1 MKYGLLCIIL
11 EYLKKLVNLCRT
23 INNEKYAPVLFNIT
37 LAIRRSKIQ
46 TNGTIFTKS
55 QQILAYADDLVL
67 TSRRIQ
73 DLEEIYIE
81 LEKQTK
87 MLGLKINIQKSKYM
101 NVTKKAP
108 HQQTNKIQIGVH
120 SFDKV
125 NEFVYLGSLLTS
137 NNELKDEINRRISIA
152 NRAYYAL
159 LPIIKS
165 KIIAR
170 KTKLN
175 IYKTL
180 IRPIVTYGAETWT
193 LTKSVSARLAVFE
206 RKVLRRI
213 LGAVKQGDNWRIR
226 YNSEL
231 YEINLETYVK
241 LTRLRWLG
249 HVVRMDNNRRVK
261 MIHNGMPEGTRTRGR
276 PRQRWMD
283 NVMTDVREFGILNWK
298 EKASNRDEWK
308 RVLREVKAH
317 EGL

>member
-1 MKYGLLCIIL
+1 M
-11 EYLKKLVNLCRT
+11 
-23 INNEKYAPVLFNIT
+23 
-37 LAIRRSKIQ
+37 
-46 TNGTIFTKS
+46 
-55 QQILAYADDLVL
+55 
-67 TSRRIQ
+67 
-73 DLEEIYIE
+73 
-81 LEKQTK
+81 
-87 MLGLKINIQKSKYM
+87 
-101 NVTKKAP
+101 
-108 HQQTNKIQIGVH
+108 
-120 SFDKV
+120 
-125 NEFVYLGSLLTS
+125 
-137 NNELKDEINRRISIA
+137 
-152 NRAYYAL
+152 
-159 LPIIKS
+159 PIIKS

-261 MIHNGMPEGTRTRGR
+261 IIHNGMPEGTRTRGR

>member
-1 MKYGLLCIIL
+1 M
-11 EYLKKLVNLCRT
+11 
-23 INNEKYAPVLFNIT
+23 
-37 LAIRRSKIQ
+37 
-46 TNGTIFTKS
+46 
-55 QQILAYADDLVL
+55 
-67 TSRRIQ
+67 
-73 DLEEIYIE
+73 
-81 LEKQTK
+81 
-87 MLGLKINIQKSKYM
+87 
-101 NVTKKAP
+101 
-108 HQQTNKIQIGVH
+108 
-120 SFDKV
+120 
-125 NEFVYLGSLLTS
+125 
-137 NNELKDEINRRISIA
+137 
-152 NRAYYAL
+152 
-159 LPIIKS
+159 PIIKS

-226 YNSEL
+226 YNNEL
-231 YEINLETYVK
+231 YELYNEINLETYVK

>member
-1 MKYGLLCIIL
+1 
-11 EYLKKLVNLCRT
+11 
-23 INNEKYAPVLFNIT
+23 
-37 LAIRRSKIQ
+37 
-46 TNGTIFTKS
+46 
-55 QQILAYADDLVL
+55 
-67 TSRRIQ
+67 
-73 DLEEIYIE
+73 
-81 LEKQTK
+81 

-101 NVTKKAP
+101 NVTKKTP

-137 NNELKDEINRRISIA
+137 NNELKDEINRRISI
-152 NRAYYAL
+152 AYYAL

-231 YEINLETYVK
+231 YELYNEINLETYVK

-261 MIHNGMPEGTRTRGR
+261 IIHNGMPEGTRTRGR